1 MGFLVLLYLLL
12 EFLFLLS
19 FLLQCLIH
27 WLRKCEVQNHCLLFL
42 DAVNIASVAI
52 IISICFSMGKESI
65 TDWRTI
71 IIAILSTAF
80 TFGYKKINSAF
91 IVLGSSLFGY
101 LLTYV

>member
-1 MGFLVLLYLLL
+1 
-12 EFLFLLS
+12 
-19 FLLQCLIH
+19 
-27 WLRKCEVQNHCLLFL
+27 
-42 DAVNIASVAI
+42 
-52 IISICFSMGKESI
+52 MGKESI

-91 IVLGSSLFGY
+91 IVLGGSLFGY